1 MHIARGRAFTLHGR
15 LNAPIYASSHTQV
28 ISHQGGAICRGLC
41 VALSSTKESDRPDS
55 AVQLKIRLKSR
66 AFSSPANRNRI
77 RAGRSHASSFSPN
90 ISLIASSQ
98 RKREREREREERDA
112 ARSVS
117 TSIRQGRTFFWIKAT
132 HTQPKSQRVTSFNP
146 DFQVDLIDALINGR
160 SEHTA
165 GQATTLT
172 GLTRQLFHLF
182 PGVRVLASRLERIKG
197 RHRWPGWA
205 AISHPRKS
213 PLTRSS
219 PTGVVLPA

>member
-98 RKREREREREERDA
+98 RKRERERERERGARCRAKRFNVNSPGSNVFLDKSDA
-112 ARSVS
+112 HPA
-117 TSIRQGRTFFWIKAT
+117 KE
-132 HTQPKSQRVTSFNP
+132 PKS
-146 DFQVDLIDALINGR
+146 DL
-160 SEHTA
+160 
-165 GQATTLT
+165 
-172 GLTRQLFHLF
+172 F
-182 PGVRVLASRLERIKG
+182 
-197 RHRWPGWA
+197 
-205 AISHPRKS
+205 
-213 PLTRSS
+213 
-219 PTGVVLPA
+219 